1 MDWPFVRET
10 KISRRIRELAEPVCA
25 ACGVD
30 LYLVE
35 TQESSGRPRVTVMID
50 ALDGVSIDDCTKVSR
65 QLSAVLDVAD
75 PIPGGYTLEVS
86 SPGVDRRL
94 RNLDD
99 AAALIDRKIKVT
111 VKEPIEGRRHFSGLL
126 KQVVN
131 QSLVMEVDG
140 RLVELPAA
148 DIRRAHLVYD
158 FENNY
163 R

>member
-10 KISRRIRELAEPVCA
+10 KISRRVRELAEPVCA

-35 TQESSGRPRVTVMID
+35 AQESSGRPKVTVMID

-65 QLSAVLDVAD
+65 QLSTVLDVAD

-94 RNLDD
+94 RNLED
-99 AAALIDRKIKVT
+99 AAAVVDRKIKVT
-111 VKEPIEGRRHFSGLL
+111 VREPIEGRRHFSGLL
-126 KQVVN
+126 KEVVN
-131 QSLVMEVDG
+131 QALVMEVDG
-140 RLVELPAA
+140 RRFELPAA

>member
-10 KISRRIRELAEPVCA
+10 KISRRVRELEEPVCA

-35 TQESSGRPRVTVMID
+35 AQESSCRPKVTVMSD

-65 QLSAVLDVAD
+65 QLSTVLDVAD

-94 RNLDD
+94 RNLED
-99 AAALIDRKIKVT
+99 AAAVGDRKIKGT
-111 VKEPIEGRRHFSGLL
+111 VREPIEGRRHFSGLL
-126 KQVVN
+126 KEVVN
-131 QSLVMEVDG
+131 QALVMDVDG
-140 RLVELPAA
+140 RRFELPAA